1 MKRFEGKLWGA
12 ALGFSFGGPIGAII
26 GAAIGHII
34 DSTSEKQ
41 VHYGKAAQKQLGF
54 VTSLI
59 LLLVGTAK
67 ADGQVSPQEVQAIKR
82 FFATQLGYRGREY
95 QLIEKIIHE
104 SIHRPID
111 IQGVCYQIKTQTMY
125 EERLFL
131 LRLNYEV
138 ATSDGILSPREEK
151 FIEDVATLLEIEPY
165 DFAMI
170 RNMFSAYRSQGGTY
184 GNGASMG
191 TSRTSSRISD
201 PYAVLGISPSS
212 SNEEVKKAYRELAN
226 KYHPDKVSHLGNEF
240 IELAKKKFI
249 EIQEAYQRIKAER
262 NIE

>member
-34 DSTSEKQ
+34 DSSSEK
-41 VHYGKAAQKQLGF
+41 HARYGRAAQKQLGF

-67 ADGQVSPQEVQAIKR
+67 ADGQVSPQEIQAIKR
-82 FFATQLGYRGREY
+82 FFSAQLGYRGREF
-95 QLIEKIIHE
+95 QLIERIIHE
-104 SIHRPID
+104 SMYRPID
-111 IQGVCYQIKTQTMY
+111 INAVCAQIKAQTMY

-131 LRLNYEV
+131 LRLNYEI
-138 ATSDGILSPREEK
+138 ATSDGVLEPGEEK
-151 FIEDVATLLEIEPY
+151 FIENVSNLLGIEPY
-165 DFAMI
+165 DYAMI
-170 RNMFSAYRSQGGTY
+170 KNMFSAYRTGQRTGSEGSHTGT
-184 GNGASMG
+184 G
-191 TSRTSSRISD
+191 TLISD
-201 PYAVLGISPSS
+201 PYAVLGLSASC

-226 KYHPDKVSHLGNEF
+226 KYHPDKVSHLGKEF

-249 EIQEAYQRIKAER
+249 EIQEAYQRIKQER